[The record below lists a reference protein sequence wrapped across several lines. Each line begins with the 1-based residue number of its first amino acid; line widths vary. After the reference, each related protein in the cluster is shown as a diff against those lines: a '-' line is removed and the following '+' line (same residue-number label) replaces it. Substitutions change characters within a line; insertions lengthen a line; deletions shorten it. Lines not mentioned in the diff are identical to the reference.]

1 MKKTMAVLAAAAALT
16 MSVYAS
22 PQTEFTKGQWKLMQ
36 GCGIQKQKPV
46 LTKITAH
53 GISTAA

>member
-1 MKKTMAVLAAAAALT
+1 MKKTAAVLAAAAALT

-22 PQTEFTKGQWKLMQ
+22 PQTEFTKGQWEINAGMWNTKT
-36 GCGIQKQKPV
+36 KPV

-53 GISTAA
+53 GISTAE